1 MFVFLRRRVLPYP
14 TRTDTLFP
22 NTPLFR
28 STQSDNPRVVLLTP
42 GPYNEAYFEHIYLA
56 RELGA
61 TLVEGADIAM
71 RDGRVYLKTLAGLE
85 QVDVVLRR
93 MDGEWCDPLEQI
105 GRAHV

>member
-1 MFVFLRRRVLPYP
+1 MSRGMGQALRQCRVRPLNTYFEYWQADLA
-14 TRTDTLFP
+14 TRAP
-22 NTPLFR
+22 
-28 STQSDNPRVVLLTP
+28 TQSDNPRVVLLTP

-85 QVDVVLRR
+85 Q
-93 MDGEWCDPLEQI
+93 I
-105 GRAHV
+105 GRASSRERVCKYV